1 MPPPKK
7 GYSPNGELKRCRGPL
22 HREGVMLPIARFT
35 KNNGTLM
42 SQCRQC
48 IQHHRGADPENVLVP
63 YKFVEPVVT
72 FLSDWLGS
80 KAEVSRRLG
89 WHRSYLS
96 TKRDDMQGVKFQE
109 LMGLCREVQQELGIR
124 YVTQNAEPTVVAS
137 EPLGEILRQWREK
150 WLRDQG
156 YEKDVYEMV
165 EYGANAYLH
174 EKTGINLR
182 TVGRILNSELDFI
195 GETKA
200 DSLLAAIHKQ
210 ELIDLGEIPVLPNPS
225 WSPTAYVDYLQ
236 ASGVM

>member
-1 MPPPKK
+1 
-7 GYSPNGELKRCRGPL
+7 
-22 HREGVMLPIARFT
+22 
-35 KNNGTLM
+35 
-42 SQCRQC
+42 
-48 IQHHRGADPENVLVP
+48 
-63 YKFVEPVVT
+63 
-72 FLSDWLGS
+72 
-80 KAEVSRRLG
+80 
-89 WHRSYLS
+89 
-96 TKRDDMQGVKFQE
+96 
-109 LMGLCREVQQELGIR
+109 
-124 YVTQNAEPTVVAS
+124 VAS